1 MEEGGAWSVDRRT
14 VCALGAALGAGC
26 AVLTAIQPPLS
37 RRSAYLLEGVANFR
51 QCGGYPTV
59 DGRTVKWGRLF
70 RAGSLE
76 KASAADLEVIAKL
89 GVATQLDMEGAAKQL
104 FSPSE
109 DTGTSRTFTKH
120 PFEAS
125 AEEVTEEGL
134 KLGSSSMLSI
144 CPAQLTHAPRRRTGG
159 PKKLLTT
166 QHMMG
171 TFKKVA
177 LSGGDPKVLDE
188 FSMPEFYLCT
198 LYHAKK
204 QLKAVRA
211 AAVFRVCGC

>member
-1 MEEGGAWSVDRRT
+1 MPLFPPFFQDAP
-14 VCALGAALGAGC
+14 
-26 AVLTAIQPPLS
+26 PPLS

-76 KASAADLEVIAKL
+76 KASAADLDVIEKL

-109 DTGTSRTFTKH
+109 DTGASRTFTKH

-134 KLGSSSMLSI
+134 KLGTHHRWLASFVKLS
-144 CPAQLTHAPRRRTGG
+144 PSAAQLTRADAQAGRRSCSRRST
-159 PKKLLTT
+159 
-166 QHMMG
+166 
-171 TFKKVA
+171 
-177 LSGGDPKVLDE
+177 
-188 FSMPEFYLCT
+188 
-198 LYHAKK
+198 
-204 QLKAVRA
+204 
-211 AAVFRVCGC
+211 

>member
-14 VCALGAALGAGC
+14 ACALGAALGLGAAGC

-59 DGRTVKWGRLF
+59 DGRTVRWGRLF

-76 KASAADLEVIAKL
+76 KASAADLEVMAQL

-134 KLGSSSMLSI
+134 KLGTHQPLARELRALHLLLSS
-144 CPAQLTHAPRRRTGG
+144 PTRR
-159 PKKLLTT
+159 
-166 QHMMG
+166 
-171 TFKKVA
+171 
-177 LSGGDPKVLDE
+177 
-188 FSMPEFYLCT
+188 
-198 LYHAKK
+198 
-204 QLKAVRA
+204 AVGQAGR
-211 AAVFRVCGC
+211 RSCSRRST

>member
-89 GVATQLDMEGAAKQL
+89 GVATQLDMEGA
-104 FSPSE
+104 E
-109 DTGTSRTFTKH
+109 DWINCED
-120 PFEAS
+120 P
-125 AEEVTEEGL
+125 
-134 KLGSSSMLSI
+134 I
-144 CPAQLTHAPRRRTGG
+144 AQSVMKRARRGMRAIKRVNYGG
-159 PKKLLTT
+159 
-166 QHMMG
+166 M
-171 TFKKVA
+171 
-177 LSGGDPKVLDE
+177 E
-188 FSMPEFYLCT
+188 
-198 LYHAKK
+198 
-204 QLKAVRA
+204 
-211 AAVFRVCGC
+211 